1 MNATLLVKT
10 AVRTGLAIGT
20 VGKGA
25 KPHAFRNADEA
36 TLTGVTLCKR
46 TGRVDMSGDVEA
58 ELCGPCS
65 VELIAL
71 LAQVFEETAEQTP
84 ATTEEPV
91 EDNTEADEE
100 AAGDNAQGGDEE
112 TVLTPG
118 PESIETTQD
127 REEQA
132 RQEAEPTRVLVTTA
146 DYKAVEG
153 MEEILDA
160 GASVIADAFKTTIS
174 IGLKVANT
182 MLQIRRAITVDGLPS
197 LDGKSNQY
205 QAAVS
210 DLFDRA
216 TKQVAGVHEV
226 DVKEVRNQIKRAAQN
241 QMSAVLVPY
250 VRALDT
256 ADEEE
261 RARYAPLLEAAEE
274 SQRVAVEAALAHL
287 EAATKAD
294 DETHIALAAEAL
306 ELAQRPISLTD
317 LVHDHYDIP
326 RQTRQEL
333 NKADAARR
341 RELAKASKAARDA
354 APAEAETEEE
364 SAPAPAPVAPTT
376 VIPAAI
382 LDDVTQVLASVPLT
396 PVSVLEGVERDALIE
411 QLDEIEKLLAIIRD
425 AANPL

>member
-46 TGRVDMSGDVEA
+46 TGRVDMSGDIEA

-71 LAQVFEETAEQTP
+71 LAQVFEEAADETP

-91 EDNTEADEE
+91 EDDAEAAED

-127 REEQA
+127 REEKS
-132 RQEAEPTRVLVTTA
+132 RQEAGPTRALVTTT
-146 DYKAVEG
+146 DYKTVEG
-153 MEEILDA
+153 MEEILNA
-160 GASVIADAFKTTIS
+160 GAAVIADAFKTTIS

-182 MLQIRRAITVDGLPS
+182 MLQLRRFILVDGLPS

-205 QAAVS
+205 QAAVAA
-210 DLFDRA
+210 LFDLA

-250 VRALDT
+250 VRALDD
-256 ADEEE
+256 ADGEE

-274 SQRVAVEAALAHL
+274 SQRVAVEAARSYYD
-287 EAATKAD
+287 EALK
-294 DETHIALAAEAL
+294 EGNEEHIALAAETL
-306 ELAQRPISLTD
+306 ELAERPISLTD

-333 NKADAARR
+333 SKADAARR
-341 RELAKASKAARDA
+341 RELAKASKAARDSS
-354 APAEAETEEE
+354 AEEEAEEE

-376 VIPAAI
+376 VVPAAV
-382 LDDVTQVLASVPLT
+382 LDDVAQVLASVPLT
-396 PVSVLEGVERDALIE
+396 PVSVLEGDERDALIE
-411 QLDEIEKLLAIIRD
+411 QLDEIEKLLRIIRN

>member
-10 AVRTGLAIGT
+10 AVRAGLAIGT

-36 TLTGVTLCKR
+36 TLAGVTLCKR
-46 TGRVDMSGDVEA
+46 TGRVDMSGDIEA

-71 LAQVFEETAEQTP
+71 LAQVFEEAAEETP

-91 EDNTEADEE
+91 EDDTEAAE
-100 AAGDNAQGGDEE
+100 DNAQGGDEE

-127 REEQA
+127 REEKS
-132 RQEAEPTRVLVTTA
+132 RQEAGPTRALVTTT
-146 DYKAVEG
+146 DYKTVEG
-153 MEEILDA
+153 MEEILNA
-160 GASVIADAFKTTIS
+160 GAAVIADAFKTTIS

-182 MLQIRRAITVDGLPS
+182 MLQLRRFILVDGLPS

-205 QAAVS
+205 QAAVAA
-210 DLFDRA
+210 LFDLA

-250 VRALDT
+250 VRALDD

-274 SQRVAVEAALAHL
+274 SQRVAVEAARSYYD
-287 EAATKAD
+287 EALKD
-294 DETHIALAAEAL
+294 GNEEHIALAAETL
-306 ELAQRPISLTD
+306 ELAERPISLTD

-333 NKADAARR
+333 SKADAARR
-341 RELAKASKAARDA
+341 RELAKASKAARDSS
-354 APAEAETEEE
+354 AEEEAEEE

-376 VIPAAI
+376 VVPAAV
-382 LDDVTQVLASVPLT
+382 LDDVAQVLASVPLT
-396 PVSVLEGVERDALIE
+396 PVSVLEGDERDALIE
-411 QLDEIEKLLAIIRD
+411 QLDEIEKLLRIIRD

>member
-10 AVRTGLAIGT
+10 AVRAGLAIGT

-36 TLTGVTLCKR
+36 TLAGVTLCKR
-46 TGRVDMSGDVEA
+46 TGRVDMSGDIEA

-71 LAQVFEETAEQTP
+71 LAQVFEEAAEETP

-91 EDNTEADEE
+91 EDDTEAAE
-100 AAGDNAQGGDEE
+100 DNAQGGDEE

-127 REEQA
+127 REEKS
-132 RQEAEPTRVLVTTA
+132 RQEAGPTRALVTTT
-146 DYKAVEG
+146 DYKTVEG
-153 MEEILDA
+153 MEEILNA
-160 GASVIADAFKTTIS
+160 GAAVIADAFKTTIS

-182 MLQIRRAITVDGLPS
+182 MLQLRRFILVDGLPS

-205 QAAVS
+205 QAAVAA
-210 DLFDRA
+210 LFDLA

-250 VRALDT
+250 VRALDD

-274 SQRVAVEAALAHL
+274 SQRVAVEAARSYYD
-287 EAATKAD
+287 EALKD
-294 DETHIALAAEAL
+294 GNEEHIALAAETL
-306 ELAQRPISLTD
+306 ELAERPISLTD

-326 RQTRQEL
+326 RQTRQGCPRPTPP
-333 NKADAARR
+333 AAGSWPRPARR
-341 RELAKASKAARDA
+341 PGTPPPRRRRRRSRLRHRPRLPRRPSSR
-354 APAEAETEEE
+354 PPSSMTSPRFSPPCRLPR
-364 SAPAPAPVAPTT
+364 SACWRAM
-376 VIPAAI
+376 
-382 LDDVTQVLASVPLT
+382 SGT
-396 PVSVLEGVERDALIE
+396 P
-411 QLDEIEKLLAIIRD
+411 
-425 AANPL
+425 